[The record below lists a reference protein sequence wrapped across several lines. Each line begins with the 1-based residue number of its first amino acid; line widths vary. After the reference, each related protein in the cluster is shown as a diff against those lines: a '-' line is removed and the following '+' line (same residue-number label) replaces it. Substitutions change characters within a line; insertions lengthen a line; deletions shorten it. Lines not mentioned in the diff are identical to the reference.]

1 MEVPGDN
8 NEWQRLCDET
18 SSISASAAYEGES
31 LSAFIRKAAL
41 EAACSVIERNE
52 RFVLGREDAKVIIA
66 SFEQPLVPNE
76 ALCKAMMTAERIG
89 TSLLKA

>member
-1 MEVPGDN
+1 M
-8 NEWQRLCDET
+8 LLLAASCDG
-18 SSISASAAYEGES
+18 AS

-41 EAACSVIERNE
+41 EAARSVVDPND
-52 RFVLGREDAKVIIA
+52 RFVLSREEAKVIIA

-89 TSLLKA
+89 TSLLNA